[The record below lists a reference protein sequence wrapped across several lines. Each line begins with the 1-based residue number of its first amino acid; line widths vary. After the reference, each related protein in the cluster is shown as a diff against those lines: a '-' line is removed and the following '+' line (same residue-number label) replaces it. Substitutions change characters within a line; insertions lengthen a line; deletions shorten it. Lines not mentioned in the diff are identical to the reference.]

1 MNAVLYPMFVMVM
14 LTFIILLFTFRV
26 RSSSVKS
33 GEVSIKYFSVYQGE
47 HIPEIVHKTSRHFSN
62 LFEIPVLFYVAG
74 LLYVTLDQ
82 TSSFTVNCAWAFV
95 ASRIVHT
102 CIHLGYNNV
111 VHRLI
116 VYAIGVACVL
126 AMWISIVVNAE
137 SAM

>member
-1 MNAVLYPMFVMVM
+1 MLYPMFMMVM

-33 GEVSIKYFSVYQGE
+33 GEVSIKYFSIYQGD
-47 HIPEIVHKTSRHFSN
+47 HIPEIVHKTGRHFSN

-74 LLYVTLDQ
+74 LLYLTLDQ

-111 VHRLI
+111 VHRAI
-116 VYAIGVACVL
+116 VYAIGVALVL
-126 AMWISIVVNAE
+126 AMWISILINAE
-137 SAM
+137 PGL